1 MRVGALKRALP
12 HVWTLVPMYGFERL
26 ADCFHLSDGQ
36 SFYLIPGRRLEA
48 FIAVLAGS
56 LAPGAYLRDLKAALG
71 ALAAALATSFALVY
85 VFCDPRVC
93 CSAAPDGLEALRF
106 RVFLGAV
113 GLSGGI
119 GEGLRTRG
127 ARTGWKVIRSWGE
140 GHHGVYVSPPA
151 RWTVESGYSPSGRA
165 GSLSRLWQ
173 HKTAA
178 LARPRQVFRSR
189 GDSLIREI

>member
-12 HVWTLVPMYGFERL
+12 HVWTLVPVYGFERL

-151 RWTVESGYSPSGRA
+151 RWTVESGYSPSG
-165 GSLSRLWQ
+165 SWKSFE
-173 HKTAA
+173 A
-178 LARPRQVFRSR
+178 LAAQDRGVGTAPASFSFSR
-189 GDSLIREI
+189 G

>member
-106 RVFLGAV
+106 RVFLG
-113 GLSGGI
+113 GRRSFWGDRGGI
-119 GEGLRTRG
+119 ADQGCADR
-127 ARTGWKVIRSWGE
+127 VE
-140 GHHGVYVSPPA
+140 GHPVLGRRPPW
-151 RWTVESGYSPSGRA
+151 RLCQSSGPMDGRVRLFPVGQLEVFRGSG
-165 GSLSRLWQ
+165 S
-173 HKTAA
+173 T
-178 LARPRQVFRSR
+178 RPRRWHGPGKFFVLA
-189 GDSLIREI
+189 GIVL